1 MDFPSTVQMEQASVQ
16 LTGAM
21 QGADVWLLLF
31 TRRGWGQQGGRPPC
45 PGKGSAL
52 SVLKAAQ
59 QAAAR
64 LHIADQRAVECVL
77 VGQLGPSESLCTHN
91 VA

>member
-21 QGADVWLLLF
+21 QAQMYGF
-31 TRRGWGQQGGRPPC
+31 YCSQGGDGINVVGRPPC

-52 SVLKAAQ
+52 SVIKAGQ

-77 VGQLGPSESLCTHN
+77 VGQLGPSEPLCTHN